1 MTMLV
6 KHQGGL
12 IIFATFVLAI
22 VLTIMPLPDWGEA
35 IRPEWVAM
43 VLIYWCIALPER
55 IGVGTGWIVGI
66 ALDVAHGALLGQ
78 NAFTLSFVAYLALR
92 LHQRIRLFPPWQQ
105 ALSVLLLVALYQI
118 LTLWIKGVVGQSFH
132 GWGYWLHSI
141 TSMLLWPFVF
151 VILRSLRRYYRVR

>member
-1 MTMLV
+1 MMLV
-6 KHQGGL
+6 KHQGGI
-12 IIFATFVLAI
+12 IIFTTFVVALL
-22 VLTIMPLPDWGEA
+22 LTIAPLPDWGEA

-43 VLIYWCIALPER
+43 VLIYWCIALPDR
-55 IGVGTGWIVGI
+55 IGVGTGWVVGI

-92 LHQRIRLFPPWQQ
+92 LHQRMRLFPPWQQ
-105 ALSVLLLVALYQI
+105 ALSVLLLVAIYQI

-132 GWGYWLHSI
+132 GWGYWLHSV